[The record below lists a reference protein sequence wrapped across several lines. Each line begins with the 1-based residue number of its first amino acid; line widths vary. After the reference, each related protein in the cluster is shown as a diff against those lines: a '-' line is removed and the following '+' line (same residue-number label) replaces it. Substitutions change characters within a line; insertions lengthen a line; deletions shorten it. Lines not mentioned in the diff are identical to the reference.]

1 MTQMPKSYMSN
12 CLLSEIH
19 EDLMTFEICHGTHK
33 TSRRYLIQLSAV
45 FVMPLIAQLSFVY
58 KF

>member
-1 MTQMPKSYMSN
+1 MTHMPKSYVSN
-12 CLLSEIH
+12 CDLSEIL
-19 EDLMTFEICHGTHK
+19 EDLMTFDIYHGTHK

>member
-1 MTQMPKSYMSN
+1 MPKSYVSN
-12 CLLSEIH
+12 CDLSEIL
-19 EDLMTFEICHGTHK
+19 EDLMTFDIYHGTHK